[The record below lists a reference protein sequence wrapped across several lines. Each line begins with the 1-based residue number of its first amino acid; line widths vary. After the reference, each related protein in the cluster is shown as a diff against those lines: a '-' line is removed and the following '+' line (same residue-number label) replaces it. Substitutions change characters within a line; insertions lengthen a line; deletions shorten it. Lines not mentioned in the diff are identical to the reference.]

1 MSMKSAFTFQCDSG
15 WVTGLG
21 HGRVGRS
28 KARSPMICS
37 AGHGGMGDGHAVVF
51 ASAGRRRPARG
62 RNGKPARRTGGSSKS
77 AGDPI
82 LDDHDIDMT
91 SIRTFVTC
99 PNCANSLM
107 LAPEAFL
114 PEGASKVMSL
124 RCNVCES
131 RVRARLGDLES
142 IDGTPFPAEQFLM
155 AAAAA
160 VETGARERSKLDA
173 ENTEYAD
180 LE

>member
-1 MSMKSAFTFQCDSG
+1 MSMMSAFTFQCASS

-21 HGRVGRS
+21 HGRASRS
-28 KARSPMICS
+28 KAGSSMICS
-37 AGHGGMGDGHAVVF
+37 DGRGGMGDGHAVVL

-62 RNGKPARRTGGSSKS
+62 RNGKPARRTGGASKS

-82 LDDHDIDMT
+82 LDDDDIDMT

-114 PEGASKVMSL
+114 PEGASKVVSL
-124 RCNVCES
+124 RCNVCEN

-142 IDGTPFPAEQFLM
+142 IDGAPFPAEQFLM

-160 VETGARERSKLDA
+160 VEAGARERSKVDG
-173 ENTEYAD
+173 EDPGYAN
-180 LE
+180 LG